1 MYLQPVSQ
9 LSAFIQ
15 FVFKWLAARPG
26 QHVPCVLPLGISSKE
41 GDFDIFLF
49 TSGRR
54 QFGTAIKK
62 GTSGI
67 LTVNLVTH
75 SKVRLYFYLLTVRLE
90 QKKEKRERR
99 RIRYIP
105 EFQCSLT

>member
-54 QFGTAIKK
+54 NSAQP
-62 GTSGI
+62 S
-67 LTVNLVTH
+67 
-75 SKVRLYFYLLTVRLE
+75 
-90 QKKEKRERR
+90 KRELV
-99 RIRYIP
+99 
-105 EFQCSLT
+105 ES